1 MAAPKGNNNATKNKP
16 WGDAL
21 SRALARHADGKD
33 NALNL
38 IADQVV
44 NMAVNGDKWA
54 IEEIGNRTDGRPAQ
68 SIDAD
73 IRHSGLAE
81 ILSGLGKTNNT

>member
-21 SRALARHADGKD
+21 SRALARQAEGKD

-44 NMAVNGDKWA
+44 KAALNGEKWA
-54 IEEIGNRTDGRPAQ
+54 IEEVGNRMDGKPAQ
-68 SIDAD
+68 AIVGEPDQP
-73 IRHSGLAE
+73 IGFMF
-81 ILSGLGKTNNT
+81 GWMKPNT